1 MLSRYTLQIVSSC
14 NVSLAKLLLSRY
26 GGQLWPSLK
35 YLVRQNRRF
44 LTSPAQTMC
53 ADGVSFS
60 KILHNYIFELSL
72 TRIRK
77 PSSPYLQES
86 FGVMVSLRL
95 VQSAQQDGSDLR
107 VACFNRKQRI

>member
-1 MLSRYTLQIVSSC
+1 MLLVAVTCLW
-14 NVSLAKLLLSRY
+14 LLLSRSS
-26 GGQLWPSLK
+26 GQLWPSLK
-35 YLVRQNRRF
+35 YLVRQSRRF

-53 ADGVSFS
+53 AGGVSSS
-60 KILHNYIFELSL
+60 KILHNYILELSL
-72 TRIRK
+72 TRIRET
-77 PSSPYLQES
+77 SSPHLQES